1 MKIHVFGSDMEG
13 DDIAPRIAEDLKNV
27 MDDEFVYSNDPTDL
41 MEEDNIIILDAVK
54 DLTEV
59 RIFTNVDDFADMRI
73 SSLHDFDLGFFLK
86 LAEKMDMKKKITV
99 IGLPMQGDYEDIKKQ
114 AMGALQ
120 DLKGTGAQ

>member
-1 MKIHVFGSDMEG
+1 MEG